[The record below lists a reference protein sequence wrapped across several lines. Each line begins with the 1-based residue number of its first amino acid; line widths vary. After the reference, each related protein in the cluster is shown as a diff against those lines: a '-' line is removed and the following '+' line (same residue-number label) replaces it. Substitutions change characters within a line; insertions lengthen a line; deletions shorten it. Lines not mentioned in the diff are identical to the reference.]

1 MDLSPWRSENPT
13 SSIGELLTFHSSLIP
28 YNNPTTIPTSC
39 SIALRNSQ
47 SGISEIGTDVNI
59 VSARIQTS
67 DF

>member
-1 MDLSPWRSENPT
+1 MDLSPWRSENQT
-13 SSIGELLTFHSSLIP
+13 SAIGELLTINPSLIP

-39 SIALRNSQ
+39 SMALRNSQ

-59 VSARIQTS
+59 VSVRIQTS